1 MLSVNTDPN
10 CPGAGRAERDNDLG
24 KAIHRDKLR
33 ASYCHISKERW
44 EEIFGEL
51 ETRQGALERDQ

>member
-33 ASYCHISKERW
+33 ASYAHIDREHWIRM
-44 EEIFGEL
+44 
-51 ETRQGALERDQ
+51 LERFI